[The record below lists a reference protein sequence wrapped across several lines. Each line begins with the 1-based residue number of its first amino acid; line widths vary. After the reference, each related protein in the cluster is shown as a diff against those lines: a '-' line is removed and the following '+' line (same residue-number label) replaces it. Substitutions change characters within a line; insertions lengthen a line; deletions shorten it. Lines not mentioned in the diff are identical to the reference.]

1 MCVSVCLCL
10 CACVCVYVCV
20 CVCFSV
26 CVYVL
31 QNVHTSSEDCV
42 CVLTRGHIA
51 QAVELKGVAM
61 ETLRAVYFDFSK

>member
-1 MCVSVCLCL
+1 MWL
-10 CACVCVYVCV
+10 CV
-20 CVCFSV
+20 CVC
-26 CVYVL
+26 VL

-61 ETLRAVYFDFSK
+61 ETLISGKPGTHLKKN